1 MPMSFPVGHVS
12 KADRY
17 RPRIG
22 ITSTAERVPS
32 DPHVSLRRAYV
43 EAVAAAGGLPLVV
56 PILDPSDAAA
66 VLASLDGIVFSGGGD
81 VDPARY
87 GEVPV
92 PEVYGVDQARDGWEI
107 ELARVARIP
116 VLGICRG
123 AQVLNVAAGGTLVQH
138 LPDHL
143 DWDRAHDIVHEVSV
157 ADGTRLRAVV
167 GDDSIGV
174 NTLHHQAIA
183 EVGDGLRVV
192 ARDGDGVVEAIE
204 STTADRHL
212 IAVQWHPELL
222 AGHTAHAALF
232 EWLVERAA
240 GEPRAA
246 VA

>member
-1 MPMSFPVGHVS
+1 MPMSFPVGDES
-12 KADRY
+12 KASRY
-17 RPRIG
+17 RARIG

-43 EAVAAAGGLPLVV
+43 EAVAAAGGLPLVIPV
-56 PILDPSDAAA
+56 LDPSDAGD

-87 GEVPV
+87 GEVPA
-92 PEVYGVDQARDGWEI
+92 PEVYGVDQARDAWEI
-107 ELARVARIP
+107 ELALAARIP
-116 VLGICRG
+116 ILGICRG

-143 DWDRAHDIVHEVSV
+143 DWDRSHDIVHGVSV
-157 ADGTRLRAVV
+157 VAGTRVRSVV

-183 EVGDGLRVV
+183 EVGEGLRVV
-192 ARDGDGVVEAIE
+192 ARDDDGVVEAIE
-204 STTADRHL
+204 SAAAERDL

-222 AGHTAHAALF
+222 VRHTAHAALF
-232 EWLVERAA
+232 EWLVDRAA
-240 GEPRAA
+240 GEPQVA